1 MKALRVLNDG
11 CYWKEALTI
20 PYFVSLLKMF
30 TLIFTQK
37 YIPHTSRMPCHT
49 KCLMTHLLSFSW
61 KFHCSFYRTGKLMSQ
76 GQPCVQLPMG
86 LRRTPAVLKKD
97 QIVTE
102 VGHGIEKLTES
113 EHGIQPTSKLLR
125 CQRWMESREKM
136 EAHSPRVLFVDSSW
150 VLAILKIGSRQGE
163 F

>member
-1 MKALRVLNDG
+1 MVAIERK
-11 CYWKEALTI
+11 LTI
-20 PYFVSLLKMF
+20 LYCFFLLKIF

-49 KCLMTHLLSFSW
+49 QCLMTHLLSFSR

-76 GQPCVQLPMG
+76 GQPCVQLLVG
-86 LRRTPAVLKKD
+86 LRRIPAVLKSQSRLKED

-102 VGHGIEKLTES
+102 VGHGIEKLAES

-125 CQRWMESREKM
+125 CQRWMESTGKM
-136 EAHSPRVLFVDSSW
+136 KAHSPRVLFVDSSW
-150 VLAILKIGSRQGE
+150 VLTILKIGSRQG
-163 F
+163 